1 MNPKSNSAGQTAS
14 AFPSSHPTPKVG
26 SEALTIDQ
34 ILPADILPMKL
45 KEVAQLVKVSVKTVR
60 RWIQFGLLRSHK
72 LGGARVVRPRD
83 LRTFLDA
90 LAGESN
96 KEPV

>member
-1 MNPKSNSAGQTAS
+1 MNSKSNSAGQTAS
-14 AFPSSHPTPKVG
+14 AFSPFNPTPKIG
-26 SEALTIDQ
+26 SVASTIDQ

-60 RWIQFGLLRSHK
+60 RWIQFGHLPSHK

-83 LRTFLDA
+83 VRAFLDA
-90 LAGESN
+90 QAGESN
-96 KEPV
+96 KEQP